1 MGVDYLSVGVS
12 VASRNCVF
20 CSEAHP
26 RFLFLS
32 ESAMLYDEGVSP
44 IKQKQRV
51 ASVVAHELAHQWFG
65 NLVTPSWWSDLWLNE
80 GFANYVEYLGVNAVE
95 PTWNFL
101 DQFVVVELHNVF
113 ELDSL
118 ESSHPVSVK
127 VDNPA
132 QINDIFDRISYAKGA
147 SVIRMMH
154 HFLTTKV
161 FGDGLYN
168 YLLTK

>member
-1 MGVDYLSVGVS
+1 M
-12 VASRNCVF
+12 
-20 CSEAHP
+20 
-26 RFLFLS
+26 
-32 ESAMLYDEGVSP
+32 
-44 IKQKQRV
+44 
-51 ASVVAHELAHQWFG
+51 
-65 NLVTPSWWSDLWLNE
+65 
-80 GFANYVEYLGVNAVE
+80 NAVE